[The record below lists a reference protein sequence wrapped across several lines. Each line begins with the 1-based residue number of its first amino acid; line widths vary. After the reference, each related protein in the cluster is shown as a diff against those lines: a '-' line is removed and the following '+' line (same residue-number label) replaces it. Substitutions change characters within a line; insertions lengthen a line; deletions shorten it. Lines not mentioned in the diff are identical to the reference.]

1 MNTVY
6 QASAEVP
13 PSSAAAGS
21 ASCSLCGFVVRQ
33 RKAKETRVQ
42 LEVTGLSNESGSTSP
57 QSHQRCYISYFDNNI
72 HIFFRSGVLVSV
84 AQCLVTRER

>member
-21 ASCSLCGFVVRQ
+21 ASCSLCGFVVRGQAYLTQHMNKKKCLERQ
-33 RKAKETRVQ
+33 RKAKEKTVQ
-42 LEVTGLSNESGSTSP
+42 LEVTGLSNESGSTST
-57 QSHQRCYISYFDNNI
+57 SKSSKVLYFL
-72 HIFFRSGVLVSV
+72 F
-84 AQCLVTRER
+84 